1 MTKVALLDYGMGN
14 LHSAGKALTAVGADV
29 SITRDPAVI
38 AAADKIVFPGVGA
51 MRDCMAEMQA
61 AGIADAVKTA
71 VFNKPVM
78 AICVGMQA
86 LFERS
91 EENDG
96 VDCLGVLGGDV
107 KRFDDH
113 WLDDKNERIKVPI
126 WAGILSPIWIWRIR
140 YGKGLKIIPIF
151 ILCIVFIVCRLI
163 LRL

>member
-71 VFNKPVM
+71 VFSKPVM

-96 VDCLGVLGGDV
+96 VACLGVLGGDV
-107 KRFDDH
+107 KRLTFCSSIDSSMKCSVTSKSLLTNMF
-113 WLDDKNERIKVPI
+113 W
-126 WAGILSPIWIWRIR
+126 
-140 YGKGLKIIPIF
+140 KIIDGST
-151 ILCIVFIVCRLI
+151 VYE
-163 LRL
+163 